1 MVNTQ
6 SELML
11 KAQTLMKQ
19 RDELEAQIRSHQDD
33 LQSQKVG
40 MNDQLVDSN
49 GFPRSDIDLVVVRTA
64 RSSIIRLKNDLKALM
79 LQIEEALHA
88 VHAEALEEKQKRE
101 AERKEEQELIGAA
114 ASVGSSSAG
123 ANTVTTE
130 AALERSLPP
139 FARVNAVAPD
149 SPASEAGLVQGDRIV
164 VFGTVNANTPSTLP
178 TLSAHVQSRE
188 NKPIVVKVQRGD
200 STELVSLILVPKQGW
215 GGRGLLGC
223 HIVPA

>member
-11 KAQTLMKQ
+11 KAQALMKQ
-19 RDELEAQIRSHQDD
+19 KDELEAEIRSQQDD

-40 MNDQLVDSN
+40 MNDQLVDSS

-64 RSSIIRLKNDLKALM
+64 RSNIIRLKNDLKAVM

-101 AERKEEQELIGAA
+101 AEKKKEQELAGTV
-114 ASVGSSSAG
+114 SVESSSAG
-123 ANTVTTE
+123 LNAVTDE
-130 AALERSLPP
+130 AELERSLPP

-149 SPASEAGLVQGDRIV
+149 SPAKEAGLVQGDRIV

-178 TLSAHVQSRE
+178 ALSAHVQARE
-188 NKPIVVKVQRGD
+188 NKPIVVKVLRSD
-200 STELVSLILVPKQGW
+200 STELVSLVLVPKQGW

>member
-1 MVNTQ
+1 MVKAQ

-11 KAQTLMKQ
+11 KAQALMKQ
-19 RDELEAQIRSHQDD
+19 KDELEAEIRLQQDD

-64 RSSIIRLKNDLKALM
+64 RSNIIRLKNDMKALM
-79 LQIEEALHA
+79 QQIEEALHA

-101 AERKEEQELIGAA
+101 AEKKKEQELAGA
-114 ASVGSSSAG
+114 ASVESSSAG
-123 ANTVTTE
+123 SATATDD
-130 AALERSLPP
+130 AAAERSLPP

-149 SPASEAGLVQGDRIV
+149 SPAREAGLVQGDRIV
-164 VFGTVNANTPSTLP
+164 VFGTVNANTSNTLP

-188 NKPIVVKVQRGD
+188 NKPIVVKVQRGE